1 MMRTLAGL
9 ATAGLCLV
17 ACGSAHAATRPLPV
31 TASGG
36 PTLAGKDVSITSLH
50 GHPVVLIF
58 WASWC
63 GPCHDEQ
70 PALNTAYAKWSA
82 RGVEFVGVD
91 LRDDTKDALSFQSHL
106 KVPYPSIADTQ
117 ATLAVDYRIPS
128 APALVFLDAHGKVA
142 DVVLGAL
149 GTISVADFNTELTSL
164 LGAQSASA

>member
-1 MMRTLAGL
+1 MTRASVALCAL
-9 ATAGLCLV
+9 GLCMV
-17 ACGSAHAATRPLPV
+17 ACGSARPAATPLTV

-36 PTLAGKDVSITSLH
+36 PTLSGKDVSITSFH

-70 PALNTAYAKWSA
+70 PALNTAYTQWSA
-82 RGVEFVGVD
+82 RGVEFLGVD
-91 LRDDTKDALSFQSHL
+91 LRDGTKDALSFQSQL

-128 APALVFLDAHGKVA
+128 APALVFLDARGKVA

-149 GTISVADFNTELTSL
+149 GTMSVADFNAELTSL
-164 LGAQSASA
+164 LGGQSASA

>member
-1 MMRTLAGL
+1 MRQRT
-9 ATAGLCLV
+9 
-17 ACGSAHAATRPLPV
+17 AATRPLPV

-36 PTLAGKDVSITSLH
+36 PTLAGKDVSITSFH

-91 LRDDTKDALSFQSHL
+91 LRDDTKDALSFQSQL

-117 ATLAVDYRIPS
+117 ATLAVDFRIPS
-128 APALVFLDAHGKVA
+128 ARPSSSSTRTVRWRTWYSGR
-142 DVVLGAL
+142 
-149 GTISVADFNTELTSL
+149 SER
-164 LGAQSASA
+164 